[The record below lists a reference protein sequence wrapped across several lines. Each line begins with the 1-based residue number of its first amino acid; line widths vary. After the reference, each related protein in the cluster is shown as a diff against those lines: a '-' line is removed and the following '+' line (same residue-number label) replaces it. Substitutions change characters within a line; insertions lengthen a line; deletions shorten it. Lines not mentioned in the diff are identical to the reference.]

1 MLKYTVGL
9 IGLGNIGMGYDYDI
23 PNSESIFTHA
33 NAFSLHSNFELVG
46 GCDPDINKRKRFEK
60 RYSQTFSS
68 VSQLIQAENPEIFV
82 VSSPTKT
89 HDQVIKEIIEIGQP
103 KLILCEKPLTSSYK
117 KSKLINNLCKASKV
131 PIILNFPRRAEIGI
145 KKIKQMILSEKLI
158 PPFKVNV
165 FYSKGFLNSSSH
177 YLYELIKKFGNLR
190 VNKIKLFEKNYYKKF
205 INYSFFSIIG
215 KIPTVFQ
222 GLKYSINDNDYLEL
236 SIHCKK
242 SLYEIKSSGVVKKK
256 YSSKRGNFYDKFI
269 ALNHFEDYKKIS
281 IVNGLSNGYKH
292 IINLIKK
299 NKKYSFKNIQI
310 SLEILKIN
318 DKLKKL

>member
-158 PPFKVNV
+158 PPFKVNI
-165 FYSKGFLNSSSH
+165 FYSKGLMHNGIHFVDLLS
-177 YLYELIKKFGNLR
+177 YFFGEIKASR
-190 VNKIKLFEKNYYKKF
+190 VIKSGHNEKN
-205 INYSFFSIIG
+205 I
-215 KIPTVFQ
+215 
-222 GLKYSINDNDYLEL
+222 D
-236 SIHCKK
+236 
-242 SLYEIKSSGVVKKK
+242 
-256 YSSKRGNFYDKFI
+256 
-269 ALNHFEDYKKIS
+269 
-281 IVNGLSNGYKH
+281 
-292 IINLIKK
+292 
-299 NKKYSFKNIQI
+299 I
-310 SLEILKIN
+310 SLEYDISSANLISWNEEFYENYSMELLSPSGKIIYGNDSSIEFKSVNKDKSRLNLKGIHIENNSQIYQLNVVEEILLFMKN
-318 DKLKKL
+318 SNTKLTTGDEFLSYQRVIDNLLKHN

>member
-165 FYSKGFLNSSSH
+165 FYSKGLMHNGIHFVDLLS
-177 YLYELIKKFGNLR
+177 YFFGEIKASR
-190 VNKIKLFEKNYYKKF
+190 VIKSGHNEKN
-205 INYSFFSIIG
+205 I
-215 KIPTVFQ
+215 
-222 GLKYSINDNDYLEL
+222 D
-236 SIHCKK
+236 
-242 SLYEIKSSGVVKKK
+242 
-256 YSSKRGNFYDKFI
+256 
-269 ALNHFEDYKKIS
+269 
-281 IVNGLSNGYKH
+281 
-292 IINLIKK
+292 
-299 NKKYSFKNIQI
+299 I
-310 SLEILKIN
+310 SLEYDISSANLISWNEEFYENYSMELLSPSGKIIYGNDSSIEFKSVNKDKSRLNLKGIHIENNSQIYQLNVVEEILLFMKN
-318 DKLKKL
+318 SKSKLTTGDEFLSYQRVIDNLLKHN

>member
-165 FYSKGFLNSSSH
+165 FYSKGLMHNGIHFVDLLS
-177 YLYELIKKFGNLR
+177 YFFGEIKASR
-190 VNKIKLFEKNYYKKF
+190 VIKSGHNEKN
-205 INYSFFSIIG
+205 I
-215 KIPTVFQ
+215 
-222 GLKYSINDNDYLEL
+222 D
-236 SIHCKK
+236 
-242 SLYEIKSSGVVKKK
+242 
-256 YSSKRGNFYDKFI
+256 
-269 ALNHFEDYKKIS
+269 
-281 IVNGLSNGYKH
+281 
-292 IINLIKK
+292 
-299 NKKYSFKNIQI
+299 I
-310 SLEILKIN
+310 SLEYDISSANLISWNEEFYENYSMELLSPSGKIIYGNDSSIEFKSVNKDKSRLNLKGIHIENNSQIYQLNVVEEILLFMKN
-318 DKLKKL
+318 SKTKLTTGDEFLSYQRVIDNLLKHN

>member
-1 MLKYTVGL
+1 MFDVLLLKYTVGL
-9 IGLGNIGMGYDYDI
+9 TGMSTNGMGYDYDI
-23 PNSESIFTHA
+23 SNSESFFTHA

-165 FYSKGFLNSSSH
+165 FYSKGLMHNGIHFVDLLS
-177 YLYELIKKFGNLR
+177 YFFGEIKASR
-190 VNKIKLFEKNYYKKF
+190 VIKSGHNEKN
-205 INYSFFSIIG
+205 I
-215 KIPTVFQ
+215 
-222 GLKYSINDNDYLEL
+222 D
-236 SIHCKK
+236 
-242 SLYEIKSSGVVKKK
+242 
-256 YSSKRGNFYDKFI
+256 
-269 ALNHFEDYKKIS
+269 
-281 IVNGLSNGYKH
+281 
-292 IINLIKK
+292 
-299 NKKYSFKNIQI
+299 I
-310 SLEILKIN
+310 SLEYDISSANLISWNEEFYENYSMELLSPSGKIIYGNDSSIEFKSVNKDKSRLNLKGIHIENNSQIYQLNVVEEILLFMKN
-318 DKLKKL
+318 SKTKLTTGDEFLSYQRVIDNLLKHN

>member
-158 PPFKVNV
+158 PPFKVNI
-165 FYSKGFLNSSSH
+165 FYSKGLMHNGIHFVDLLS
-177 YLYELIKKFGNLR
+177 YFFGEIKASR
-190 VNKIKLFEKNYYKKF
+190 VIKSGHNEKN
-205 INYSFFSIIG
+205 I
-215 KIPTVFQ
+215 
-222 GLKYSINDNDYLEL
+222 D
-236 SIHCKK
+236 
-242 SLYEIKSSGVVKKK
+242 
-256 YSSKRGNFYDKFI
+256 
-269 ALNHFEDYKKIS
+269 
-281 IVNGLSNGYKH
+281 
-292 IINLIKK
+292 
-299 NKKYSFKNIQI
+299 I
-310 SLEILKIN
+310 SLEYDISSANLISWNEEFYENYSMELLSPSGKIIYGNDSSIEFKSVNKDKSRLNLKGIHIENNSQIYQLNVVEEILLFMKN
-318 DKLKKL
+318 SKTKLTTGDEFLSYQRVIDNLLKHN